1 MNNYQENA
9 EEPNRIE
16 NWNYQPV
23 NIIINESEIIND
35 IKRLIARRELTPPI

>member
-1 MNNYQENA
+1 MNNHLENA
-9 EEPNRIE
+9 EGPSSVK

-35 IKRLIARRELTPPI
+35 IKRLIAQRKLAALI